1 MMILRSSP
9 PSPFGRKVKLAAAI
23 LGLTNRIQVETTDT
37 NDPDGSLRKQNP
49 LGKIPTLVLEDGFCL
64 YDSHVICEYL
74 DSLHAGAR
82 LIPDGPARWPALRL
96 AALADGL
103 MEAALLLVYEKRIRP
118 EATWNSQWIDMQQQK
133 IDTGLDHLE
142 ESQGPI
148 GARPDIGEIGL
159 ACALGYLDLR
169 HQGKWRGSHP
179 RLVKWLEDFAA
190 KVPAFETTKVMA

>member
-9 PSPFGRKVKLAAAI
+9 PSPFGRKVKIAAAI
-23 LGLTNRIQVETTDT
+23 LGLSDRIKIEPTDT
-37 NDPDGSLRKQNP
+37 NDGSLKSQNP
-49 LGKIPTLVLEDGFCL
+49 LAKIPTLVLEDGFCL
-64 YDSHVICEYL
+64 YDSHVIAEYL
-74 DSLHAGAR
+74 DSLH
-82 LIPDGPARWPALRL
+82 DGPKIFPAGKARWPALRL

-118 EATWNSQWIDMQQQK
+118 EATWNAQWIEMQQQK

-142 ESQGPI
+142 EVQGKL

-169 HQGKWRGSHP
+169 HQGKWRDKHP
-179 RLVKWLEDFAA
+179 RLVAWLDDFSSH
-190 KVPAFETTKVMA
+190 VPAFEATRVKA